1 LISVVFRKEP
11 VVMSNQAKS
20 FFEKHSRT
28 GKGSEKSGII
38 KGQGELL
45 LVVDD
50 EDNILEVMKEMLEHM
65 GYHVALAKSGRE
77 AIDTVKRTNKKIS
90 LILLDVVMPDMDGR
104 ATYNILKTLDPEL
117 KVLVISGYPAENCP
131 ADILQD
137 GGEGFLQKPFGLV
150 ELSRKIRAAMEKKR
164 AE

>member
-1 LISVVFRKEP
+1 M
-11 VVMSNQAKS
+11 VMSNQAKS

-28 GKGSEKSGII
+28 GKDSEKTGII

-50 EDNILEVMKEMLEHM
+50 DDNILEVMKEMLEHM

-104 ATYNILKTLDPEL
+104 ATYSILETLDPEL
-117 KVLVISGYPAENCP
+117 KVLVISGYPAEGCP
-131 ADILQD
+131 ADILRN
-137 GGEGFLQKPFGLV
+137 GCEGFLQKPFGLV
-150 ELSRKIRAAMEKKR
+150 ELSRKIRVTMEKKR

>member
-1 LISVVFRKEP
+1 
-11 VVMSNQAKS
+11 MSNKAKS
-20 FFEKHSRT
+20 FFQKHSRSDNDT
-28 GKGSEKSGII
+28 GKKGII

-50 EDNILEVMKEMLEHM
+50 EENILDVMKEMLEHM

-104 ATYNILKTLDPEL
+104 ATYSILKTLDPEL

-131 ADILQD
+131 ADILQA
-137 GGEGFLQKPFGLV
+137 GCEGFLQKPFGLV
-150 ELSRKIRAAMEKKR
+150 ELSRKIRAAMETKR
-164 AE
+164 AG

>member
-1 LISVVFRKEP
+1 M
-11 VVMSNQAKS
+11 VMSNQAKS
-20 FFEKHSRT
+20 FFERHSRT
-28 GKGSEKSGII
+28 GKGAEKTGII

-50 EDNILEVMKEMLEHM
+50 DDNILEVMKEMLEHM

-104 ATYNILKTLDPEL
+104 ATYSILKTLDPEL
-117 KVLVISGYPAENCP
+117 KVLVISGYPAEGCP
-131 ADILQD
+131 ADILRN
-137 GGEGFLQKPFGLV
+137 GCEGFLQKPFGLV
-150 ELSRKIRAAMEKKR
+150 ELSRKIRVTMEKKR
-164 AE
+164 TE